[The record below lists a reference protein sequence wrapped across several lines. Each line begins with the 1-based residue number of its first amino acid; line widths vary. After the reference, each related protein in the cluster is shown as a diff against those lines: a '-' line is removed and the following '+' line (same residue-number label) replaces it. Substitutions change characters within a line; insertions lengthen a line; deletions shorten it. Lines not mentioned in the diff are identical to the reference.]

1 MAREITWI
9 GKLTQLM
16 AWQRSSVH
24 LWPSIGRAN
33 VTEGMLMVFEDWLC
47 SLEYCAATN
56 SDEVNEGEKERE
68 HSSIHEKLDMELQD
82 LKKDFSKRRFSLRCR
97 CCHSLVAERRAQPWL
112 HNPFKDHW
120 WICSSL
126 FIFWVMFIFYHSRI
140 LGLRVSWVWAFIMEL
155 HNYLSSEVEILVM
168 WSWK

>member
-1 MAREITWI
+1 MPLYVNRENANDQVSLQVSISEPSLLYFDYFFH
-9 GKLTQLM
+9 KLW
-16 AWQRSSVH
+16 A
-24 LWPSIGRAN
+24 A
-33 VTEGMLMVFEDWLC
+33 MLIMLAGSRLGWKQHNL
-47 SLEYCAATN
+47 YYITN
-56 SDEVNEGEKERE
+56 SGLVL
-68 HSSIHEKLDMELQD
+68 H
-82 LKKDFSKRRFSLRCR
+82 FRFSLRCR

-155 HNYLSSEVEILVM
+155 HNYPSSEVEILVM